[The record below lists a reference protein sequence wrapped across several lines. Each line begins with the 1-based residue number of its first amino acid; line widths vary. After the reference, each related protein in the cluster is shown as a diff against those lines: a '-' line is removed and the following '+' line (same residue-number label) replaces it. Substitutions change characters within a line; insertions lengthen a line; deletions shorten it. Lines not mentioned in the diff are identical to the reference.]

1 MGVLQI
7 SRTAQT
13 EQIAA
18 VGLRAHGVDVSPRAF
33 LPQERADL
41 GCALVTRPGKDPR
54 WGVVAV
60 EEAGYEQ
67 RATTRACALAA
78 LFAEE
83 YRRSPDAVR
92 ADTAVVEFT
101 GPATVRVLYRQDVRA
116 ADAVT

>member
-7 SRTAQT
+7 SRAAQT

-18 VGLRAHGVDVSPRAF
+18 AGLRAHGVDVSPRAYR
-33 LPQERADL
+33 PKARDDI
-41 GCALVTRPGKDPR
+41 GCALVTRPGVDPR

-60 EEAGYEQ
+60 EEVGSEG
-67 RATTRACALAA
+67 RAMTRARSLAA

-83 YRRSPDAVR
+83 YRRPMSVVR
-92 ADTAVVEFT
+92 ADTAIVEFT
-101 GPATVRVLYRQDVRA
+101 GPATVRVLYQQDVRA